1 MHRNYISL
9 VERGLQNITVET
21 LFKLTVVLDC
31 SPIDLF
37 IEMGG
42 RANASDTTVTS
53 ACATPYPMEKP
64 SVWRVAEAEPSD

>member
-21 LFKLTVVLDC
+21 LFKLTVVLNC

-37 IEMGG
+37 IEMGD
-42 RANASDTTVTS
+42 RANSAAMPSTS
-53 ACATPYPMEKP
+53 ASAKSYPVEQP
-64 SVWRVAEAEPSD
+64 SVWRAAEADSVD